1 MTASESHNPYQP
13 PKECYPAEPPRGKTK
28 TLPWTEIV
36 VVLAI
41 LFLLAGMFASTRTFG
56 DHDSSPANEQVQE

>member
-1 MTASESHNPYQP
+1 MTSPEAFNPYEP
-13 PKECYPAEPPRGKTK
+13 PKAGDPPTRGERR

-41 LFLLAGMFASTRTFG
+41 LFLLAGMFASTRTYG
-56 DHDSSPANEQVQE
+56 DRDSTSPHELMEE